1 MLGAKLVPP
10 ATLGAKLPPPTTAA
24 GLTLGIANRYCD
36 GDSEGLWLGVMVF
49 WSAVIDGA
57 AVRLFSVGAKM
68 LWVGAEVEIVG
79 WYVGAWVRR
88 CAGPMQIKGS
98 CPGPSKSVR
107 STDNTSLV
115 H

>member
-10 ATLGAKLPPPTTAA
+10 ATLGAKLSPPTTAA

-36 GDSEGLWLGVMVF
+36 GDSEGLLLGVMVF

-57 AVRLFSVGAKM
+57 AVRLFS
-68 LWVGAEVEIVG
+68 VGAEVEIVG